1 MLSSVNFWMCF
12 AGLISLVAGV
22 FILRKEISAARGLSL
37 IHISGCLREPAMES
51 SLIARSRIQSTDDSR
66 FSSADRSNFVAA
78 FDQMQTVNL
87 DNQWPNGLSAASY

>member
-1 MLSSVNFWMCF
+1 
-12 AGLISLVAGV
+12 
-22 FILRKEISAARGLSL
+22 
-37 IHISGCLREPAMES
+37 MES
-51 SLIARSRIQSTDDSR
+51 SLIARSRIQSTDDSQ

>member
-1 MLSSVNFWMCF
+1 MVSAV
-12 AGLISLVAGV
+12 SLRSCV
-22 FILRKEISAARGLSL
+22 FVIPFRASRNDSILNRAVPDLL
-37 IHISGCLREPAMES
+37 LTGCLREPAMES